1 MEAVKNLYRHLYRRA
16 MMMIGLGR
24 VTTCND
30 NGVIQ
35 QVQYQTAMEVRDNTQ
50 RIAEFGFSSGLPAN
64 TDVLLAFL
72 GGDRSNAVVIG
83 SNHQQYRHQGLNP
96 GEVVIYN
103 QWGLHI
109 LLTASG
115 ITVEARGQPV
125 TVNNATQVTINASTE
140 VLLNTPVLRVSG
152 DIIDNCNSNK
162 TTMKQL
168 RDSYNR
174 HTHPVSG
181 VESGSSTV
189 TSRTTG
195 ATVR

>member
-1 MEAVKNLYRHLYRRA
+1 MDVKNLYRRA
-16 MMMIGLGR
+16 MMMLGLGR

-30 NGVIQ
+30 KGVIQ
-35 QVQYQTAMEVRDNTQ
+35 QIQYQTEMEVRDNTH

-64 TDVLLAFL
+64 TDVVLAFL

-96 GEVVIYN
+96 GEVVVYN

-109 LLTASG
+109 LLTESG
-115 ITVEARGQPV
+115 ITVEAKGQPV
-125 TVNNATQVTINASTE
+125 TVNNAAKVTVNASTE
-140 VLLNTPVLRVSG
+140 VLLNTPVLKVTG
-152 DIIDNCNSNK
+152 NVIDNCNTNT

-181 VESGSSTV
+181 VRAGDSTV
-189 TSRTTG
+189 QSQTTG
-195 ATVR
+195 DIVK

>member
-1 MEAVKNLYRHLYRRA
+1 MEVAKNLYRRA
-16 MMMIGLGR
+16 MMMLGLGR

-35 QVQYQTAMEVRDNTQ
+35 QVQYQTAMEVRDNTK

-64 TDVLLAFL
+64 TDVVLAFL
-72 GGDRSNAVVIG
+72 GGDRSNAIVIG
-83 SNHQQYRHQGLNP
+83 SNHQQYRYHGLSP
-96 GEVVIYN
+96 GEVVVYN

-109 LLTASG
+109 LMTESG
-115 ITVEARGQPV
+115 ITVEAKGQPI
-125 TVNNATQVTINASTE
+125 TVNNASKVTVNASTE
-140 VLLNTPVLRVSG
+140 VLLNTPVLKVTG
-152 DIIDNCNSNK
+152 DIIDNANINN

-181 VESGSSTV
+181 VKSGDSTV
-189 TSRTTG
+189 TSQTTG
-195 ATVR
+195 ATVK